1 MANSQTEEKKAVDAG
16 YWHLYRYNPE
26 KVGTDVNPF
35 TLDSKDPTASYQ
47 DFILGEKRYATLK
60 KAQPELAEKLF
71 VAAEEDN
78 TERLGK
84 YKKLAG
90 KE

>member
-1 MANSQTEEKKAVDAG
+1 MRVNRCIFKA
-16 YWHLYRYNPE
+16 E

-47 DFILGEKRYATLK
+47 DFILGENRYATLK

-71 VAAEEDN
+71 EKAEEENDK
-78 TERLGK
+78 RLDR

>member
-35 TLDSKDPTASYQ
+35 TLDSKDPTESYQ
-47 DFILGEKRYATLK
+47 AFILGENRYATLK

-71 VAAEEDN
+71 EKAEEEN
-78 TERLGK
+78 TERLDK